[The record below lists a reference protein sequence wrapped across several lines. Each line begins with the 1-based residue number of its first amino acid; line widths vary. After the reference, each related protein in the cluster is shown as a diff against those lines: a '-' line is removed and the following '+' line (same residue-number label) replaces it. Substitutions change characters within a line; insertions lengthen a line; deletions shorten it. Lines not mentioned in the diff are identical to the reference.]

1 MQIVTLCTVYT
12 SLNKVVFRFV
22 LFRYYL
28 HTANQVNSNYYMIL
42 YISARINL
50 SSIDVIGN

>member
-28 HTANQVNSNYYMIL
+28 HTANKVNSNYYMIL

>member
-12 SLNKVVFRFV
+12 SLNKV

-28 HTANQVNSNYYMIL
+28 HTANKVNSKYYMIL

-50 SSIDVIGN
+50 SSIEVIGN